1 MTDELQI
8 GDYVEVDLGMGL
20 GAYGII
26 VTEHATGFRN
36 DGLYN
41 SLDVM
46 RKSSGSKTFKIE
58 FFDESTHTA
67 YPEECRKLTD
77 KELFKIK
84 LNNDKTIHEI

>member
-1 MTDELQI
+1 MTEELQI
-8 GDYVEVDLGMGL
+8 GDYVEVDIGMGL

-46 RKSSGSKTFKIE
+46 RRSSGTKTFKIE

-67 YPEECRKLTD
+67 YPEECRKLND

>member
-1 MTDELQI
+1 MTEELQI

-20 GAYGII
+20 GAYGVV
-26 VTEHATGFRN
+26 VTEHAMGYRN

-46 RKSSGSKTFKIE
+46 RRSSGTRTFKIQ

-84 LNNDKTIHEI
+84 LNNDRAIHEI

>member
-1 MTDELQI
+1 MTEELQI
-8 GDYVEVDLGMGL
+8 GDYVEVDIGMGL
-20 GAYGII
+20 GAIGMV
-26 VTEHATGFRN
+26 VTEHATGYRN

-41 SLDVM
+41 SIDVM
-46 RKSSGSKTFKIE
+46 RRSSGTKTFKIQ

>member
-1 MTDELQI
+1 VTEELQI
-8 GDYVEVDLGMGL
+8 GDYVEVDIGMGL

-46 RKSSGSKTFKIE
+46 RRSSGTKTFKIE

>member
-1 MTDELQI
+1 MTEELQI
-8 GDYVEVDLGMGL
+8 GDYVEVDIGMGL

-46 RKSSGSKTFKIE
+46 RRSSGTKTFKVE
-58 FFDESTHTA
+58 FFDGSTHTA

>member
-1 MTDELQI
+1 MTEELQI
-8 GDYVEVDLGMGL
+8 GDYVEVDIGMGL

-46 RKSSGSKTFKIE
+46 RRSSGTKTFKIE